1 MTAPGHSP
9 RVQDNAPGHR
19 DRGAQ
24 EGETAMRRR
33 LPRLIAAA
41 AIALLWGAAPA
52 LATNGYF
59 AAGYGMIENGRGGVG
74 IATTDDAMGGANNP
88 ATMAFAPAETDLGF
102 YLFMPSR
109 SASRSGNAYGLN
121 GSAGSGANDFVIPEL
136 GVNVPLGPRWNV
148 GLTIYGN
155 GGMNTTYPG
164 GQIPAGFC
172 GKGAPAA
179 NLLCGVGPLGVDL
192 TQVVIAPTLAFK
204 ATPRLSLG
212 IAPLFAVQHFAA
224 QGLQAFAGVSSAP
237 TDLTNRSYDNSY
249 GGGVRVGLLYR
260 ATPTLNLGLTYQT
273 RIYMTNLSRYAG
285 LFAGAGGFDIPAQF
299 GAGLAWQVTPTVQLA
314 MDYERTFYSTIPA
327 VADSST
333 VPNALG
339 TSNGRGFG
347 WRDINVFRFGVDW
360 RVLPSLT
367 LRAGYNHGGNPVN
380 SADVTFNILAPGIVT
395 DQASVGFSWVVA
407 PGWTVNFAYAH
418 AFKRGLSGPT
428 NPLVPGG
435 GTDHVTLE
443 EDEVGF
449 GIAVAL

>member
-9 RVQDNAPGHR
+9 QVQDKAPGHR

-24 EGETAMRRR
+24 EGESAMRRR

-41 AIALLWGAAPA
+41 VIALLGGAAPA

-88 ATMAFAPAETDLGF
+88 ATMAFAPAEADLGL

-109 SASRSGNAYGLN
+109 SASRSGNAFGLN
-121 GSAGSGANDFVIPEL
+121 GSTGSGANDFVIPEL
-136 GVNVPLGPRWNV
+136 GVNVPLGPRWDV

-164 GQIPAGFC
+164 GQIPAGYC
-172 GKGAPAA
+172 GKGAPAG
-179 NLLCGVGPLGVDL
+179 NLLCGVGTLGVDL
-192 TQVVIAPTLAFK
+192 TQVIIAPTLAFK
-204 ATPRLSLG
+204 PTPRLSLG

-249 GGGVRVGLLYR
+249 GGGVRIGLLFR
-260 ATPTLNLGLTYQT
+260 AAPTLNLGLTYQT

-299 GAGLAWQVTPTVQLA
+299 GAGLAWQVTPTVQVA
-314 MDYERTFYSTIPA
+314 ADYERIFYSSIPA
-327 VADSST
+327 VGNPSASA
-333 VPNALG
+333 NLLG
-339 TSNGRGFG
+339 TNNGPGFG
-347 WRDINVFRFGVDW
+347 WHDINVFRLGVDW
-360 RVLPSLT
+360 RALPWLT
-367 LRAGYNHGGNPVN
+367 LRAGYNHGGNPV
-380 SADVTFNILAPGIVT
+380 SSSDVTFNILAPGIVT

-407 PGWTVNFAYAH
+407 PGWKVNFAYDH

-428 NPLVPGG
+428 SPLLPGG

-443 EDEVGF
+443 EDEVGL
-449 GIAVAL
+449 GLSVAL

>member
-9 RVQDNAPGHR
+9 PVQDNAPGHR

-33 LPRLIAAA
+33 LPRLLAFAAA
-41 AIALLWGAAPA
+41 ALVWGAAPA

-88 ATMAFAPAETDLGF
+88 ATMAFAPAETDLGL

-109 SASRSGNAYGLN
+109 SASRTGNAFGLN
-121 GSAGSGANDFVIPEL
+121 GSTGSGANDFVIPEL
-136 GVNVPLGPRWNV
+136 GVNVPLGPRWDV

-164 GQIPAGFC
+164 GQIPAGYC
-172 GKGAPAA
+172 GKGAPAG
-179 NLLCGVGPLGVDL
+179 NLLCGVGTLGVDL
-192 TQVVIAPTLAFK
+192 TQVIIAPTLAFK
-204 ATPRLSLG
+204 PTPRLSLG

-249 GGGVRVGLLYR
+249 GGGVRIGLLFR

-299 GAGLAWQVTPTVQLA
+299 GAGVAWQVTPTVQVA
-314 MDYERTFYSTIPA
+314 ADYERIFYSAIPA

-360 RVLPSLT
+360 RVLHSLT
-367 LRAGYNHGGNPVN
+367 LRAGWNHGGNPVN
-380 SADVTFNILAPGIVT
+380 SSDVTFNILAPGIVT

-407 PGWTVNFAYAH
+407 PGWKVNFAYSH
-418 AFKRGLSGPT
+418 AFLRGLSGPT
-428 NPLVPGG
+428 NPLIPGG

-443 EDEVGF
+443 EDEVGI
-449 GIAVAL
+449 GLAVAM

>member
-9 RVQDNAPGHR
+9 PVQDNAPGHR

-33 LPRLIAAA
+33 LPRLLAFAAA
-41 AIALLWGAAPA
+41 ALVWGAAPA

-88 ATMAFAPAETDLGF
+88 ATMAFAPAETDLGL

-109 SASRSGNAYGLN
+109 SASRTGNAFGLN
-121 GSAGSGANDFVIPEL
+121 GSTGSGANDFVIPEL
-136 GVNVPLGPRWNV
+136 GVNVPLGPRWDV

-164 GQIPAGFC
+164 GQIPAGYC
-172 GKGAPAA
+172 GKGAPAG
-179 NLLCGVGPLGVDL
+179 NLLCGVGTLGVDL
-192 TQVVIAPTLAFK
+192 TQVIIAPTLAFK
-204 ATPRLSLG
+204 PTPRLSLG

-249 GGGVRVGLLYR
+249 GGGVRIGLLFH

-299 GAGLAWQVTPTVQLA
+299 GAGVAWQVTPTVQVA
-314 MDYERTFYSTIPA
+314 ADYERIFYSAIPA

-360 RVLPSLT
+360 RVLHSLT
-367 LRAGYNHGGNPVN
+367 LRAGWNHGGNPVN
-380 SADVTFNILAPGIVT
+380 SSDVTFNILAPGIVT

-407 PGWTVNFAYAH
+407 PGWKVNFAYSH
-418 AFKRGLSGPT
+418 AFLRGLSGPT
-428 NPLVPGG
+428 NPLIPGG

-443 EDEVGF
+443 EDEVGI
-449 GIAVAL
+449 GLAVAM